1 MSIAVVVRLLVPREV
16 DGQVVAVRPFDLTAS
31 DVDVLL
37 ELKPEGKVRNHYD
50 VCDIISDLWNR

>member
-1 MSIAVVVRLLVPREV
+1 MLVPREV

-37 ELKPEGKVRNHYD
+37 ELKPEGKVRNHCD